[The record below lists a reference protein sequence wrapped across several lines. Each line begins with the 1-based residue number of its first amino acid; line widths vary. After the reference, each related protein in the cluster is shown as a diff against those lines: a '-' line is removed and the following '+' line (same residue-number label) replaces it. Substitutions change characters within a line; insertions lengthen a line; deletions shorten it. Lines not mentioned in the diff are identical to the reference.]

1 MKKLLWLDD
10 DPMSISYDKD
20 ALIPNEFDDCD
31 FKIEFFEKISELMEF
46 LYQNSKTINSNDI
59 FIIDIMLMDEEKI
72 ILPNS
77 DTISIPDDL
86 MAGAILYSEF
96 LKDKYPDNPII
107 LYTSR
112 EHQSEIFQNITN
124 DPRFHS
130 SLFLIDKWKK
140 DTSFI
145 EVISKFLREQS

>member
-20 ALIPNEFDDCD
+20 VLIPEQFKECD

-59 FIIDIMLMDEEKI
+59 FIIDIMLIDEEKI

-86 MAGAILYSEF
+86 MAGATLYLGF
-96 LKDKYPDNPII
+96 LKNSYPDNPII

-112 EHQSEIFQNITN
+112 EHQSEIFKNITS
-124 DPRFHS
+124 DPRFNNT
-130 SLFLIDKWKK
+130 LFLIDKWKK

-145 EVISKFLREQS
+145 ETISKFLKEQS